1 VADAGTAPIYYR
13 WSSLARAKYIE
24 PAWQF
29 LSNMSPF
36 PVTIGGIVYPTLE
49 HYYHVMVLLL
59 LLLSSSSCSHEEEGK
74 EEEEEVKKVEEVVRA
89 QSPHLRRHNRN
100 SCTPEACRSSSTRPS
115 R

>member
-1 VADAGTAPIYYR
+1 MNTDASGTAPIYYR

-49 HYYHVMVLLL
+49 HYYHVMVHSPLLL
-59 LLLSSSSCSHEEEGK
+59 LRH
-74 EEEEEVKKVEEVVRA
+74 
-89 QSPHLRRHNRN
+89 RRHRR
-100 SCTPEACRSSSTRPS
+100 T
-115 R
+115 

>member
-1 VADAGTAPIYYR
+1 MNTDALGTAPIYYR

-49 HYYHVMVLLL
+49 HYYHVMVHSPLLL
-59 LLLSSSSCSHEEEGK
+59 LRH
-74 EEEEEVKKVEEVVRA
+74 
-89 QSPHLRRHNRN
+89 RRRRR
-100 SCTPEACRSSSTRPS
+100 T
-115 R
+115 